1 MQNHRILAATLATAV
16 ISATAS
22 ASEVNFSWGVNAA
35 GVSVG
40 SIAFYDREV
49 PYYQPVMYSSGDAD
63 PVVLAS
69 LFGGHAMGINAGND
83 IVGVVFQEC
92 GIRLDAALWTGGEL
106 LVLQDLG
113 EGAVANNI
121 DDAGIIYGSVLLGG
135 EYHAARWVDL
145 VLEMDAA
152 AYSAPG
158 DGSAIPP
165 DCDLPAVDGEWSG
178 SDNQLVGDDAHHMM
192 TTRGGSDLGGDFG
205 VGLIPAPG
213 ALAVL
218 GLAGLAG
225 FRRRR

>member
-1 MQNHRILAATLATAV
+1 MANLHSAV
-16 ISATAS
+16 PVLAS
-22 ASEVNFSWGVNAA
+22 AALASAVSASAVQFNWGVNEA

-40 SIAFYDREV
+40 SIADYDREV
-49 PYYQPVMYSSGDAD
+49 PYYQPVMYASDGAD

-69 LFGGHAMGINAGND
+69 RFGGHAMGINAGND
-83 IVGVVFQEC
+83 IVGIVFQEC

-106 LVLQDLG
+106 LVLPDLG

-121 DDAGIIYGSVLLGG
+121 DDAGIIYGHVMLGG

-158 DGSAIPP
+158 YDSALPL
-165 DCDLPAVDGEWSG
+165 CDLPPVDGEWSG
-178 SDNQLVGDDAHHMM
+178 SDNQLVGDDAYSMM
-192 TTRGGSDLGGDFG
+192 TARGGSGLGGDFG